1 MEERGR
7 GFRYKLAHLGDI
19 FVDAIENVVE
29 GVKASF
35 LGVSLTYEIHS
46 LRTTKKKMIC
56 SIGERVVEIRKIDP
70 VINVT
75 ADDQAISL
83 FAKFD
88 EIEQKLEA
96 NIMEREARVNRWRLA
111 DESVE

>member
-1 MEERGR
+1 MEEMGR
-7 GFRYKLAHLGDI
+7 GFRYKLEHLGDI

-35 LGVSLTYEIHS
+35 LGVSLTYDIHL
-46 LRTTKKKMIC
+46 LRTTKKKMVYL
-56 SIGERVVEIRKIDP
+56 IGERVVEIRKIDP
-70 VINVT
+70 AIHVT
-75 ADDQAISL
+75 TDDQTISL

-96 NIMEREARVNRWRLA
+96 SIMEREARVNRWRFA
-111 DESVE
+111 DECVE